1 MRALRGGCDVRSLT
15 GRRNAAPAAVA
26 VPATVAVVALVE
38 AVLVG
43 GCAPAASLDGV
54 FGNSAAVVVIAVA
67 AADAGADAVAC

>member
-1 MRALRGGCDVRSLT
+1 MLLLMLHMRVLRVLLLPS
-15 GRRNAAPAAVA
+15 PAGVA
-26 VPATVAVVALVE
+26 VPATVAVAALVE
-38 AVLVG
+38 AVSVG